1 MIKIVCVGKIKEK
14 YLKDATSDYFK
25 RITRFS
31 KIEIIECN
39 EYSEM
44 DVKSILEREK
54 QQIEKNIGV
63 RDCVVTLEIDGE
75 NLTSEELSQ
84 KIENIYMNYG
94 DITFV
99 IGGSYGLHE
108 DIKKRSNY
116 ALSFSKMTFPHQ
128 LFRVILLEQ
137 IYRAFKIQNNEK
149 YNK

>member
-1 MIKIVCVGKIKEK
+1 MIKIICVGKMKEK
-14 YLKDATSDYFK
+14 NLKEATNDYYA

-31 KIEIIECN
+31 KINIIECN

-54 QQIEKNIGV
+54 QQIEKNIGE
-63 RDCVVTLEIDGE
+63 RECVVTLEVEGE
-75 NLTSEELSQ
+75 ILSSIELSE
-84 KIENIYMNYG
+84 KIEKIYMNYS

-99 IGGSYGLHE
+99 IGGSHGLHE
-108 DIKKRSNY
+108 DIKKRSDY
-116 ALSFSKMTFPHQ
+116 ALSFSKLTFPHQ